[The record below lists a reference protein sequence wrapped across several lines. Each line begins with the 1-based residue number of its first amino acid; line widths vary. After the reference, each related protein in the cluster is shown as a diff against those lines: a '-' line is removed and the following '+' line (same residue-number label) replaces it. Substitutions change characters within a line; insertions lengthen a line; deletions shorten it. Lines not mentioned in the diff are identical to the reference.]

1 MKGLIFKVLDK
12 KTLRRFK
19 KRLLQ
24 EKKDLEEQFLDNL
37 GFEESLRESVQEL
50 SAYDNHPADL
60 ASETFEREK
69 DLGIYL
75 DSKRQRYDN
84 IQDALDRMEAGKYG
98 ICALC
103 GRPIDQERLGVLPQ
117 ALNCLECQRMI
128 EEAQIGDGNRPIEEI
143 ALAYPFGRTFLR
155 DTTQVA
161 FDGEDAWQAVA
172 TFGTSESPQ
181 DLGGNVTYE
190 EMYSDEPRGRVTMIE
205 KEQVKE
211 EGLEEEVIA
220 DLSVE

>member
-1 MKGLIFKVLDK
+1 MIQVLDK
-12 KTLRRFK
+12 KTLRRLE

-24 EKKDLEEQFLDNL
+24 EKKELEGRFLDSL
-37 GFEESLRESVQEL
+37 GFEENLKESVQEL

-75 DSKRQRYDN
+75 DSKRQRYNN
-84 IQDALDRMEAGKYG
+84 IQDALERIKAGKYG
-98 ICALC
+98 ICAIC
-103 GRPIDQERLGVLPQ
+103 GQPIDVERLEVLPQ
-117 ALNCLECQRMI
+117 AINCLDCQKMM
-128 EEAQIGDGNRPIEEI
+128 EAEGQIADGVRPIEEI
-143 ALAYPFGRTFLR
+143 VSAYPFGRTFLR

-172 TFGTSESPQ
+172 SYGTSESPQ

-190 EMYSDEPRGRVTMIE
+190 EMYSDEPRGRVAMVE
-205 KEQVKE
+205 NEQVVE
-211 EGLEEEVIA
+211 EGLDEQVVN
-220 DLSVE
+220 DLTAE